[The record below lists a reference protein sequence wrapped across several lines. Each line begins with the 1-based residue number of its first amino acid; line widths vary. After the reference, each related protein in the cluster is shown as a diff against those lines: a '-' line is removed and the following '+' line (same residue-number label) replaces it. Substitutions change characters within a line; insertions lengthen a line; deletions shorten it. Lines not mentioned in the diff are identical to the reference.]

1 MQSSVAQWK
10 TQLIPDGVKILK
22 LSASTN
28 PKTRYILKQRELGG
42 VFMWELSADDDG
54 RSQDLLNSTHKAWQT
69 AR

>member
-1 MQSSVAQWK
+1 M
-10 TQLIPDGVKILK
+10 K

-54 RSQDLLNSTHKAWQT
+54 RSQDLLNSMYKAWQT